1 LSSYTFYDLFLD
13 VRQAPNRKMLQFAK
27 IFIGDVVTV
36 GSDQAILAA
45 VVAHFEATSTP
56 AVILAN
62 VNLGGRQLDCVAV
75 TATRAVVL
83 EAKGY
88 HRRLR
93 GGPNGAW
100 EVEIAGGA
108 WKAIQSPYL
117 QVLGGR
123 HALRD
128 AMAVFD
134 GGSIP
139 YPDAAVVFAPTI
151 PPNSQ
156 LSSDFKV
163 AILGLDELPSE
174 LSQGGAQG
182 RPLDKWKAF
191 ARHHRLNEVPDVAT
205 ACSPVLAEAHAL
217 LARYA
222 SGFLRTYRPLTTG
235 IVDALWENGEASVS
249 SDQLMSHL
257 TRGGD
262 AYLLGP
268 SGCGKSMTAYGAAAG
283 FAEKGGVPIAVAAKN
298 FSVSMNAL
306 LDEEVYQIV
315 DADAGQLISAAA
327 RLDRPVMLL
336 LDGLNECSDTQR
348 GDVVRRAAA
357 FARRYAAGITV
368 TTQAVVERSDL
379 LPLDTYVVVAP
390 GPDMK
395 LAIARQAAEG
405 QALPASAIELLNVV
419 GTGLEAGVVGRL
431 GTKVDAEVSR
441 FGLLDLYVRERLGDG
456 AADGVARLAAI
467 AGWMAERITFSTSR
481 RDVERLADSSSRTLA
496 DQLVAAGVL
505 VTRGERI
512 SFQHDLY
519 MDAYAAEAAIRAVG
533 NDAQG
538 IANAL
543 GHPVHAKRKE
553 FILGAIDDPVLLEEV
568 FAVLADPEL
577 ILSCLAGRCGRR
589 ARDWAEAGMLRA
601 LTMMAEEI
609 DGVRLV
615 IEGEKTW
622 SVGFEPSVVAWT
634 AGERAFIYALPSQV
648 LSGHHLETMLA
659 LVARM
664 DRRLASERVRL
675 GEEASL
681 KNIGL
686 RGESFYA
693 AYLSQMSGIPAL
705 SHVSSCIHAGL
716 VPWHANEAIG
726 PRLLELLR
734 DPNVSM
740 GQAYFLLSLFHRN
753 GKYDT
758 AAAMAMADLIDR
770 FWKGAPYH
778 FKLDLIDH
786 AGWCWRAADAAREA
800 LIAKI
805 EALPTE
811 PHIFLS
817 TSVVD
822 ALQHL
827 GGLEA
832 GERQHEKVV
841 RNEIA
846 QCLAAPED
854 QNMQAAAF
862 GVYSACMDHPYS
874 NAYAVVFNA
883 LPPEDRATMLT
894 MAAHGAGDDS
904 FFLSPLIVETASL
917 SNKLATEALQRF
929 LAPPRK
935 DSFNPGDA
943 IQAFTL
949 AHLAYGQNGLALPR
963 RRDDENDPAEAALSA
978 CGTILY
984 WMNRIDQSVDDQMA
998 GSSAARTYLHGSRGA
1013 AVLNCLRLT
1022 ERVYIEGWRRTAGL
1036 PPVTQSIAAFVPQ
1049 EALAL
1054 AKQALADPSA
1064 LKGYFE
1070 HYHQRDR
1077 YDDLGYAVG
1086 LVGRFG
1092 TTADIPLLRRL
1103 AALQEL
1109 GGGAIA
1115 GIRSIEE
1122 RSAL

>member
-1 LSSYTFYDLFLD
+1 
-13 VRQAPNRKMLQFAK
+13 M
-27 IFIGDVVTV
+27 
-36 GSDQAILAA
+36 
-45 VVAHFEATSTP
+45 VAHFEATSTP
-56 AVILAN
+56 ALILAN
-62 VNLGGRQLDCVAV
+62 VNLGGRQLDCVAL

-100 EVEIAGGA
+100 EVELAGGA

-128 AMAVFD
+128 AMAMFD
-134 GGSIP
+134 GGSVP

-156 LSSDFKV
+156 ISSDFKV
-163 AILGLDELPSE
+163 AIRGMDVLPSE
-174 LSQGGAQG
+174 LSQGGGQG
-182 RPLDKWKAF
+182 WPLDKWEAF
-191 ARHHRLNEVPDVAT
+191 VRHHRLNEVPDVAT

-235 IVDALWENGEASVS
+235 IVDALWENGEASVT

-257 TRGGD
+257 THGGD

-268 SGCGKSMTAYGAAAG
+268 SGCGKSMTAYGAAAE

-298 FSVSMNAL
+298 FSVSMKAL
-306 LDEEVYQIV
+306 LDDEVHQIA

-327 RLDRPVMLL
+327 RINRPLMLL

-348 GDVVRRAAA
+348 GDVVRRAAT
-357 FARRYAAGITV
+357 FARRYAARITV

-379 LPLDTYVVVAP
+379 LPLDTYVAIAP
-390 GPDMK
+390 GLDVK

-405 QALPASAIELLNVV
+405 QALPASAIELLKVV

-431 GTKVDAEVSR
+431 GTKVGPEVSR

-456 AADGVARLAAI
+456 AADCVARLAGI
-467 AGWMAERITFSTSR
+467 AGWMAERITFSISR

-496 DQLVAAGVL
+496 DRLVAANIL

-519 MDAYAAEAAIRAVG
+519 MDAYAAEAVIRAVR
-533 NDAQG
+533 NDVQG
-538 IANAL
+538 VANAL

-553 FILGAIDDPVLLEEV
+553 FILGAIDDPILLEEV
-568 FAVLADPEL
+568 LAILADPEL

-589 ARDWAEAGMLRA
+589 AREWAEAGTLRA
-601 LTMMAEEI
+601 LTIMAKEI

-615 IEGEKTW
+615 IEGEKTR

-634 AGERAFIYALPSQV
+634 AGERAFVYALPSQV
-648 LSGHHLETMLA
+648 VAGHHLETMLA

-664 DRRLASERVRL
+664 DRRLAIERVRL
-675 GEEASL
+675 GEEAAK

-693 AYLSQMSGIPAL
+693 AYVSQMSGIPAL
-705 SHVSSCIHAGL
+705 SYVSSRIHAGL

-734 DPNVSM
+734 DPDLSI

-753 GKYDT
+753 CKYDT
-758 AAAMAMADLIDR
+758 AAAVVIADLIDR
-770 FWKGAPYH
+770 FWNGAPYH
-778 FKLDLIDH
+778 FKLDLMH
-786 AGWCWRAADAAREA
+786 NAAWCWPAADAAREA

-811 PHIFLS
+811 PHFFLS
-817 TSVVD
+817 TSVVE

-832 GERQHEKVV
+832 GEREYEDVV

-846 QCLAAPED
+846 QCLAAPGD
-854 QNMQAAAF
+854 PDMQAAAF

-874 NAYAVVFNA
+874 NSYAAIFNA

-894 MAAHGAGDDS
+894 MAARGVRDDS

-917 SNKLATEALQRF
+917 SDKLAAEALQRF
-929 LAPPRK
+929 LDPPRK
-935 DSFNPGDA
+935 DSFNPRDT

-949 AHLAYGQNGLALPR
+949 AHLAYAQNELPLPPHQP
-963 RRDDENDPAEAALSA
+963 DESDPAAAALSA

-984 WMNRIDQSVDDQMA
+984 WMNRIDQSVADQLA
-998 GSSAARTYLHGSRGA
+998 KSSAARAYLQGDRTEV
-1013 AVLNCLRLT
+1013 VLNCLRLT
-1022 ERVYIEGWRRTAGL
+1022 ERVYIEGWQRTAGL
-1036 PPVTQSIAAFVPQ
+1036 PPVTQSIAEFVPQ

-1054 AKQALADPSA
+1054 AKQALVDPSA
-1064 LKGYFE
+1064 LKGYFA

-1077 YDDLGYAVG
+1077 FDDLDYAVG

-1092 TTADIPLLRRL
+1092 TTVDIPLLRKL
-1103 AALQEL
+1103 AALEEL
-1109 GGGAIA
+1109 SGSAIA
-1115 GIRSIEE
+1115 GIRAIEE
-1122 RSAL
+1122 RSAS